1 MHESQRWHWSLILHK
16 ALLGRSCYSVLL
28 QLILKRTMRRFRF
41 SSRRLQRSKSD
52 NVDIGTGYIYLIDI
66 IMIIKEIHLFLIDV
80 APKDLHLKIGTNE
93 VNVRSLNSCPDHD
106 TLSQSKILFDIN
118 RGFKAQKRIV
128 FLQLETKI

>member
-1 MHESQRWHWSLILHK
+1 
-16 ALLGRSCYSVLL
+16 
-28 QLILKRTMRRFRF
+28 MRRFRF

-52 NVDIGTGYIYLIDI
+52 NVDIGTGYIYLID

>member
-1 MHESQRWHWSLILHK
+1 MHESKRWHWSLILHK

-66 IMIIKEIHLFLIDV
+66 MIIKEIHLFLIDV

-118 RGFKAQKRIV
+118 RGFKVQKRIV